1 MTQKEIA
8 QLKRDKKKAQGKV
21 KSVSIYTEIDNY
33 LFNNIEISANGL
45 NNKTPLRTAITYL
58 FESFLLMPKIS
69 IHLDTHLNQKVE
81 NLLTHELLDILEFY
95 KGIIKDHGIKKFQLY
110 KCFPN
115 RKFGQDINAIKN
127 KLNITTTEAKAYL
140 INRSRLQPEELESVL
155 GNKALAVDKNLND
168 NILKAIEMDKNK
180 PAPEIGLDAMVPDLA
195 DLKGPQEDIPTMVE
209 FEVGVDSTPV
219 SNPLLEKENS
229 DTSSTYKNEDKF
241 LPYINQKIITDLSLS
256 LFDIRILRNEN
267 KFLYIF
273 IDKHNRKRYFK
284 DNFKAE
290 FFISKK
296 SGVINNSYIE
306 ENSEEFIKYIV
317 TNHLDLNNLRYL
329 LDGEYKKEILFQNQ

>member
-8 QLKRDKKKAQGKV
+8 KLKRDKKKAQGKV
-21 KSVSIYTEIDNY
+21 KKVSIYVEIDNY
-33 LFNNIEISANGL
+33 LFNGTEISADGL

-58 FESFLLMPKIS
+58 FESFMLMPKVS
-69 IHLDTHLNQKVE
+69 IHLDKHLNQKVE
-81 NLLTHELLDILEFY
+81 NLLTHDLLDILDFY
-95 KGIIKDHGIKKFQLY
+95 KLIIKEHGIKRFQLY

-115 RKFGQDINAIKN
+115 RKFGQDINTIKN
-127 KLNITTTEAKAYL
+127 KLGITNSEAKAYL
-140 INRSRLQPEELESVL
+140 INRIRLNPEELESIL
-155 GNKALAVDKNLND
+155 GNKALVVDTNLN
-168 NILKAIEMDKNK
+168 NEILKAIEMDKNN
-180 PAPEIGLDAMVPDLA
+180 IGLDTAVPDIM
-195 DLKGPQEDIPTMVE
+195 DLKGPQEDIPMMTE
-209 FEVGVDSTPV
+209 FEVGVDSTPI
-219 SNPLLEKENS
+219 SNPLLQDENK
-229 DTSSTYKNEDKF
+229 STYVNEDKF
-241 LPYINQKIITDLSLS
+241 LPYLDQSIITDLSLS

-306 ENSEEFIKYIV
+306 ENSEDYIKYIV
-317 TNHLDLNNLRYL
+317 TNHLDLNNIRYL
-329 LDGEYKKEILFQNQ
+329 LDQEYRKEILFQN